1 MIVITILTHFWS
13 QKKMFRQR
21 QLRPIRGE
29 RWIKKWEWFLDFMSA
44 NHCCHGLLHNPK
56 IDYYSLFTDECLI
69 VDSLS
74 AHTKCHEI
82 ICGLHIML
90 VCITLLLI
98 IFPIWS
104 IQSRSNHQ
112 ITNRG
117 VLWSF
122 QLETNCNFWSS
133 AARGTTME
141 QFEWGRRIVGVSFNV
156 CFI

>member
-1 MIVITILTHFWS
+1 MIVIIILTHFWS

-98 IFPIWS
+98 IFPSIWL
-104 IQSRSNHQ
+104 IRSRSNHQ
-112 ITNRG
+112 ITNQW
-117 VLWSF
+117 VFWSF
-122 QLETNCNFWSS
+122 QSATHRKFWSS
-133 AARGTTME
+133 AFSARGTTME
-141 QFEWGRRIVGVSFNV
+141 QIWMGTENSKCLF
-156 CFI
+156 